1 MFKMSDKMW
10 TKIGI
15 NVRKLQVPI
24 WIKIGI
30 QDEKCQITM
39 RKQIMYSAHD

>member
-1 MFKMSDKMW
+1 MFTKSDKIG

-15 NVRKLQVPI
+15 NVRKFQVTIRIKIVIQYAKCQKTI

-30 QDEKCQITM
+30 Q
-39 RKQIMYSAHD
+39 